1 VSAVQEDSC
10 HLQLWNG
17 TVEFVELDH
26 LQSLNYSSDEC
37 KQIQELATRLT
48 RLLNS
53 GTSEQAVWVLLEHFG
68 KIRRPYLTPI
78 EEQLLKFLEQ
88 ETG

>member
-1 VSAVQEDSC
+1 
-10 HLQLWNG
+10 
-17 TVEFVELDH
+17 VEFVELDY
-26 LQSLNYSSDEC
+26 LQSLNYSSNEC

-53 GTSEQAVWVLLEHFG
+53 GTSEQAVCILLEHLG

-78 EEQLLKFLEQ
+78 EKQLLKFLER
-88 ETG
+88 EAG